1 MSNTIYAVTTDEFF
15 ERIQYKNADG
25 TVKDLTGHTSL
36 TKITKYYGSNLAI
49 SIQGVVETPATDGI
63 VKYEAAASIWSAT
76 EYGAHVYSRYLYDA
90 TNKVVDVVNGDLI
103 LIPAV

>member
-15 ERIQYKNADG
+15 ERVQYTNADG
-25 TVKDLTGHTSL
+25 TVKDLTGHTSRI
-36 TKITKYYGSNLAI
+36 KVTKYYGSSLAI
-49 SIQGVVETPATDGI
+49 TIQGVVEAPAVNGI
-63 VKYEAAASIWSAT
+63 VKYEAPSAIWAAT

-90 TNKVVDVVNGDLI
+90 TNKVVDVVNGELI